1 MEQEKILMGQKQLQR
16 WHLMKM
22 VEVGKI
28 TLKEAAERIGV
39 SYRQAKR
46 IGRAIRERGMKGLI
60 HGNRG
65 RPSNHRIKE
74 PLRAKV
80 LALSKEVYWD
90 FNDTHFTEKL
100 RECEGIDL
108 NRETVRKLRREVGVA
123 PKRRRRA
130 PKHRKRRERMAQ
142 EGWMVL
148 WDGSPHHWFGP
159 DLPPCCLM
167 AAIDDGTGK
176 LLAAHFFP
184 FEGTSGYL
192 WLLKEIVKKDGIPMI
207 IYQDRHGALHRN
219 DNHWSLEE
227 QLAGRQEPTQVGLA
241 LEALGIQPISA
252 LSPQA
257 KGRVERL
264 FATLQDRLGA
274 ELRLKGI
281 VTMEEANRFLQSTF
295 LKDFNRRFAVRA
307 RESKKAWREVPKD
320 LDLDRIISFRY
331 TATVGNDNT
340 VRLGGLILDIPP
352 GPQRKSYAKAK
363 VEVRQLLNGSW
374 RIYAKGQLIAKHPP
388 TSLKEPVRALPRNK
402 HHAKGVKDYN
412 WVYLASAPSRERD
425 LTPYSSN
432 IVDCSATW

>member
-1 MEQEKILMGQKQLQR
+1 MGQRELKR
-16 WHLMKM
+16 WHLMEM
-22 VEVGKI
+22 VKVGKI
-28 TLKEAAERIGV
+28 TLREAGERIGV

-46 IGRAIRERGMKGLI
+46 IGRAIRERGINALV

-74 PLRAKV
+74 ALRERV
-80 LALSKEVYWD
+80 LGLSREIYWD

-108 NRETVRKLRREVGVA
+108 DRETVRKLRREAGMA

-130 PKHRKRRERMAQ
+130 PKHRKRRERKAQ

-148 WDGSPHHWFGP
+148 WDGSPHPWFGP
-159 DLPPCCLM
+159 DHPPCCLM
-167 AAIDDGTGK
+167 AAIDDATGK
-176 LLAAHFFP
+176 LLAARFFP
-184 FEGTSGYL
+184 FEGSAGYL
-192 WLLKEIVKKDGIPMI
+192 WLLKEMVKKYGIPMI

-219 DNHWSLEE
+219 DAYWSLEE
-227 QLAGRQEPTQVGLA
+227 QLAGRQEPTQVGSS
-241 LEALGIQPISA
+241 LEALGIQSISA

-257 KGRVERL
+257 KGRVEKL

-274 ELRLKGI
+274 ELRLKEI

-295 LKDFNRRFAVRA
+295 LKDFNRRFAVRP
-307 RESKKAWREVPKD
+307 RESQKAWREVSKH

-340 VRLGGLILDIPP
+340 ARLGGLVLDIPP
-352 GPQRKSYAKAK
+352 GPQRRSYAKLK
-363 VEVRQLLNGSW
+363 VEARQLLNGSW
-374 RIYAKGQLIAKHPP
+374 RIYAQDQLIAKHSP
-388 TSLKEPVRALPRNK
+388 TSLREPLRALPRKK

-412 WVYLASAPSRERD
+412 WVYLASAPSREGD
-425 LTPYSSN
+425 PYPLL
-432 IVDCSATW
+432 IEHR